1 MNGFVQQTLTKKD
14 RLQKFFYLFNLP
26 LLPKWLSPTQ
36 ALSVLPPTP
45 SPLHREQNLN
55 MCREKVFMH
64 VSTIFFDLSSWSLD
78 CQCWMARDFQ
88 I

>member
-26 LLPKWLSPTQ
+26 LLPKC
-36 ALSVLPPTP
+36 VLPPTP